1 MSKDF
6 DRWNEI
12 KKRIDVREKLIFC
25 NRREIWW
32 CSLGLN
38 VGVEEDGKNQLFE
51 RPVLIIKVFNDRM
64 LRVAPLTGKT
74 KEDQHHI
81 TINYNNRSGSVIL
94 SQLKT
99 ISSKRLSRKLCRLDE
114 EQFAKVIERL
124 KQNLD

>member
-1 MSKDF
+1 MPKDF
-6 DRWNEI
+6 DHWNEI
-12 KKRIDVREKLIFC
+12 KKKINDREKLVFC

-38 VGVEEDGKNQLFE
+38 IGVEEDGKNQLFE
-51 RPVLIIKVFNDRM
+51 RPVLIIKVFNDKM
-64 LRVAPLTGKT
+64 LRVAPLTGKV
-74 KEDQHHI
+74 KEDKYHI
-81 TINYNNRSGSVIL
+81 TINYNARVGSVIL

-114 EQFAKVIERL
+114 EQFDKVIERL

>member
-1 MSKDF
+1 MPKNF
-6 DRWNEI
+6 DSWNEI
-12 KKRIDVREKLIFC
+12 KKKLDAREKLIFF

-38 VGVEEDGKNQLFE
+38 VGSEEDGKNQLFE
-51 RPVLIIKVFNDRM
+51 RPVLILKVFNGRM

-81 TINYNNRSGSVIL
+81 TINYNNRNGSVIL

-114 EQFAKVIERL
+114 KQFAKVIKGL

>member
-1 MSKDF
+1 MPKDF
-6 DRWNEI
+6 DSWNQI
-12 KKRIDVREKLIFC
+12 KKKIDIREKLVFC
-25 NRREIWW
+25 NQREIWW

-51 RPVLIIKVFNDRM
+51 RPVLIIKVFNERM
-64 LRVAPLTGKT
+64 LRVAPLTGKI
-74 KEDQHHI
+74 KEDKYHI

-99 ISSKRLSRKLCRLDE
+99 ISSKRLSRKLCRLDKK
-114 EQFAKVIERL
+114 QFAKVIERL